1 MYNVLERVCSV
12 LCVSCLFVTLLRVH
26 LALSAVLFPLTVML
40 YCRSAT
46 IEIYIGGEMSK
57 MVCLLHVVCCPQ
69 T

>member
-1 MYNVLERVCSV
+1 MYNLLERVCSV
-12 LCVSCLFVTLLRVH
+12 LCVSCVFVTLLRVH
-26 LALSAVLFPLTVML
+26 LALSAVLFPLTVTL

-46 IEIYIGGEMSK
+46 IKIYIVGEMSK